1 MAKNLSKWL
10 DEFAEGG
17 ADVTAPENWPQTYH
31 GSGGE
36 QIQADWNQTDNTAK
50 DYIKNK
56 PEIPSEQVQA
66 DWNQT
71 DNTAKDFIKNKP
83 EIPAAQVQA
92 DWNQTNTE
100 AKDFIKNKP
109 EIPAAVSGTN
119 DGTNWTSI
127 TIGND
132 TYPIPAGGETKY
144 LHIVK
149 LRGAN
154 VYRPGGTKLA
164 QTFDM
169 AIAFVNNK
177 SAAYASNQGHTAIY
191 DYLGVTQ
198 GTTSQFKP
206 LLYGWVWTQMG
217 ETTVNGL
224 TSTDSWRIDLT
235 YVDST
240 SNETYYGY
248 STTHSLLYQHGGVAP
263 AVTAFP
269 PTLLFSSDGTKFKV
283 VKMTNSVITDSDG
296 TDITSSVTLTQTPLS
311 CGTLGVYRLFEIQ
324 SSGYQIAFRG
334 ELAPYSTYA
343 GDFTAY
349 DTVIPIKQ

>member
-17 ADVTAPENWPQTYH
+17 ADVTAPENWPQTYN
-31 GSGGE
+31 S
-36 QIQADWNQTDNTAK
+36 
-50 DYIKNK
+50 
-56 PEIPSEQVQA
+56 SEQVQA

-217 ETTVNGL
+217 ETTVSGL

-235 YVDST
+235 YVDSN

-283 VKMTNSVITDSDG
+283 VKMTNSVITDSDN

-349 DTVIPIKQ
+349 DTVIQIKQ